1 MKKITSTLKNYIV
14 DAILLIA
21 LGLVMLIWPQW
32 SLKIIFTWIGIGLI
46 VLGAIKGIL
55 YFAKKD
61 KSERRIT
68 NLLVGLLQLVAGI
81 FVIAK
86 AEYLAS
92 HFPIVMA
99 ILLAYGAIIIL
110 IRAIRLKDGNK
121 NTFTLTLVLG
131 IVTLILAVVV
141 FVHPVLLANVMM
153 QATGVSMII
162 EGVALLIV
170 LSHKE
175 S

>member
-46 VLGAIKGIL
+46 LLGAIKGIL

-68 NLLVGLLQLVAGI
+68 NLLVELIQLVAGI

-86 AEYLAS
+86 AEYLTS

-99 ILLAYGAIIIL
+99 ILWPMA
-110 IRAIRLKDGNK
+110 RSSSS
-121 NTFTLTLVLG
+121 
-131 IVTLILAVVV
+131 
-141 FVHPVLLANVMM
+141 FVRS
-153 QATGVSMII
+153 G
-162 EGVALLIV
+162 
-170 LSHKE
+170 
-175 S
+175 